1 MCGLRSTNILEM
13 NNLTSKLGK
22 YEDELNQE
30 KLVKLWGDSLLRLTP
45 RQRQLIVEIL
55 SNSRLTGF
63 ASQP

>member
-1 MCGLRSTNILEM
+1 MCGLRSTNTLEM

>member
-1 MCGLRSTNILEM
+1 MCELRRTNSLEM
-13 NNLTSKLGK
+13 NNLTSKLGA
-22 YEDELNQE
+22 YEDEFNQE
-30 KLVKLWGDSLLRLTP
+30 KLLQLWGDSLPRLTP